1 MLLRNEEFCL
11 HCIITEKKNHAQQTT
26 YDDNVGFF

>member
-11 HCIITEKKNHAQQTT
+11 HCILTEKKIPQQTT